1 MLSRHLKEV
10 EEDQRIADLFKILRE
25 RDVAENYADAQSKE
39 NLTMESLDGVSL
51 GPFCFILILLD

>member
-39 NLTMESLDGVSL
+39 NLTMESLEGVTL
-51 GPFCFILILLD
+51 AEY